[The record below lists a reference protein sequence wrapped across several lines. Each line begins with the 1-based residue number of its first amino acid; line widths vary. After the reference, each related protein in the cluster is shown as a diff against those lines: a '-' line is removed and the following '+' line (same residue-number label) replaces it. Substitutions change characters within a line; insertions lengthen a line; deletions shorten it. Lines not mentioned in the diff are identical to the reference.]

1 MSPNPPMK
9 TAMTLWCWQSHGL
22 VWFSGF
28 VASTH
33 TRWHHDVARK
43 LQRGQ
48 VAHTSTNSSPS
59 WKPTSAKAIK
69 RPVDQPQL
77 GCVQT
82 ESTVL
87 RFSFQEALHELG
99 LSNRNPKDFHPLL
112 ARGRDA
118 SPFHTTASGLTLR
131 VHELVLVNELVLPES
146 SIVTVE
152 LVLSRMKLP
161 DVKMTRRVVLYTYC
175 PVGAWVAHPKETTHR
190 GQSPPGNNSPGSVAH
205 KRTCLAALNNTW
217 LAPGFTSQHLHKGKE
232 LTGYGVPRST
242 ARLPA
247 FRGVLLLL
255 WCNLMISQF
264 PWAH

>member
-1 MSPNPPMK
+1 MVWCGSQDLSQAL
-9 TAMTLWCWQSHGL
+9 THAGIMTLRESSREVKSHTPQPIVRPRGSPHQQKQSNGL
-22 VWFSGF
+22 WISHSWDAFKQSRLSSDF
-28 VASTH
+28 RSK
-33 TRWHHDVARK
+33 K
-43 LQRGQ
+43 LC
-48 VAHTSTNSSPS
+48 TNSAY
-59 WKPTSAKAIK
+59 PTGTPRI
-69 RPVDQPQL
+69 
-77 GCVQT
+77 
-82 ESTVL
+82 
-87 RFSFQEALHELG
+87 
-99 LSNRNPKDFHPLL
+99 FHPLL

-247 FRGVLLLL
+247 FRGSVVVVVVQPDDQPIPLGSLT
-255 WCNLMISQF
+255 
-264 PWAH
+264 